1 MPARAHVGRRFRI
14 QTRMIRST
22 TAAAATLLLLST
34 AFAAAP
40 ASDADKAFVAKVSQG
55 GAYEVA
61 ASKYALTHAQ
71 AQDVIDLANS
81 EVHDHTLVGAR
92 LKQISA
98 AAGVPIAPALNDE
111 FSDRL
116 ARLKEGAGQ
125 NFDQLYI
132 EDMKSIHDKDE
143 ALFAQ
148 ESRDGSGAFK
158 AFAAQTDKIVKRHI
172 GALAVNTSD

>member
-1 MPARAHVGRRFRI
+1 MRI
-14 QTRMIRST
+14 QLAMTRPT
-22 TAAAATLLLLST
+22 TLAAVTLLALST

-40 ASDADKAFVAKVSQG
+40 ASDNDKAFVAKVSQG

-61 ASKYALTHAQ
+61 ASKYALTHAH
-71 AQDVIDLANS
+71 AQDVLDLANS
-81 EVHDHTLVGAR
+81 EVHDHTLVGAKLR
-92 LKQISA
+92 QISV
-98 AAGVPIAPALNDE
+98 AAGLPIASTLNAE
-111 FSDRL
+111 FTDRL
-116 ARLKEGAGQ
+116 ARLKEGEGQ

-158 AFAAQTDKIVKRHI
+158 SFAAETDKIVKRHI
-172 GALAVNTSD
+172 GALAVNTSN

>member
-1 MPARAHVGRRFRI
+1 MMRLLP
-14 QTRMIRST
+14 
-22 TAAAATLLLLST
+22 AATLVLALSS

-40 ASDADKAFVAKVSQG
+40 ASDNDKAFVAKVSQG

-61 ASKYALTHAQ
+61 ASQYALTHAH
-71 AQDVIDLANS
+71 AQDVLDQAAT
-81 EVHDHTLVGAR
+81 EVHDHTLVGSK
-92 LKQISA
+92 LKKISA
-98 AAGVPIAPALNDE
+98 GAGLPIAPTLNAE

-116 ARLKEGAGQ
+116 ARLKDGAGQ

-158 AFAAQTDKIVKRHI
+158 AFAAETDKIVKRHI
-172 GALAVNTSD
+172 GALGVNTAD